1 MTTIT
6 RLGSKSEDWE
16 EQKRLSKICEL
27 QSPDEG
33 QSKKITVRQIISLSC
48 WIWNLFLG
56 ERELEEAPIP

>member
-16 EQKRLSKICEL
+16 EQKRLGKICEL

-33 QSKKITVRQIISLSC
+33 QSKKNTVRQIISLSC
-48 WIWNLFLG
+48 
-56 ERELEEAPIP
+56 